1 MNFKGLGIILL
12 ATAFL
17 ILMAAANQQADDF
30 AIGKITVTG
39 EGQIIPNYGYY
50 VYREFLNYDLNI
62 LPTEWR
68 SVPRRFSILS
78 PNPNLSVDV
87 ATHVYALNVCHIID
101 LHLIK
106 KSV

>member
-17 ILMAAANQQADDF
+17 IPMAAANQQADDF
-30 AIGKITVTG
+30 ARAVTG
-39 EGQIIPNYGYY
+39 EGQIIPNSGYY

-68 SVPRRFSILS
+68 SVPRRFSVLS
-78 PNPNLSVDV
+78 
-87 ATHVYALNVCHIID
+87 
-101 LHLIK
+101 
-106 KSV
+106 